1 MMGGL
6 DLIGTRKWHLLNVTK
21 WETKVELL
29 LCCSLFWQ
37 PWLTTT
43 NFANYLLKIE
53 GIKCDTPFLQ
63 KETKRIDDIFDFLK
77 MSERNIVSIC
87 QLERKQVMT
96 IFPTGR
102 KIVKFHVTS
111 LTWISRIYLYQNSQ
125 DSQSVFIRDS
135 ILKASVFGV
144 LVDNVQFAR
153 KKEKY

>member
-1 MMGGL
+1 MWY
-6 DLIGTRKWHLLNVTK
+6 T
-21 WETKVELL
+21 
-29 LCCSLFWQ
+29 
-37 PWLTTT
+37 
-43 NFANYLLKIE
+43 
-53 GIKCDTPFLQ
+53 FLQ

-87 QLERKQVMT
+87 QLKRKQVMT

-144 LVDNVQFAR
+144 LVDNVQFAS